1 MTTERAFDDKV
12 TKSGSKPKP
21 ASADVQKSDAPA
33 HARATIDGDSVAR
46 LQQTV
51 GNAAVQRLLAQRG
64 AEGPAVVDDD
74 TEASIQ
80 AARGGGGLIDKG
92 MAAQA
97 GAVMG
102 EDLSD
107 VHVHTDSRADQLNR
121 QLGAAAFTTGNDIF
135 FRDGHYDPA
144 GSDGRQLIAHE
155 LTHVVQQGAAPP
167 SVQGKMT
174 VNDPN
179 DRYEAEADQVAA
191 AVTQSETAM
200 RQEEALEEEEV
211 TPVQAQEMEEE
222 EVPPVQAQEV
232 EEEEEPPVAQ
242 MQETEE
248 LEEEA

>member
-1 MTTERAFDDKV
+1 MTTERAFDDKAN
-12 TKSGSKPKP
+12 KGRSKPKQV
-21 ASADVQKSDAPA
+21 SAESRKSDASG
-33 HARATIDGDSVAR
+33 HASASIDGNSVAR

-74 TEASIQ
+74 TEAAIQ
-80 AARGGGGLIDKG
+80 SARGSGSRLDEG

-107 VHVHTDSRADQLNR
+107 VHVHTDSRADQLSR

-135 FRDGHYDPA
+135 FRDGRYDPA
-144 GSDGRQLIAHE
+144 GQDGRQLIAHE

-167 SVQGKMT
+167 AVQGKMT

-191 AVTQSETAM
+191 VVTQSETAM
-200 RQEEALEEEEV
+200 RQEAAPEEEE
-211 TPVQAQEMEEE
+211 TPLVQAQEVEEE
-222 EVPPVQAQEV
+222 EALPVQAQEV
-232 EEEEEPPVAQ
+232 EEEEEPPSAQ